1 MLPNALKRRPAPPTP
16 PPAAGN
22 RQSQTLEL
30 LHLTSELE
38 GHIPAA
44 AVIKIV
50 GLGE

>member
-1 MLPNALKRRPAPPTP
+1 MILVNEVALGLSGPPHYGAVSP
-16 PPAAGN
+16 PRNKP
-22 RQSQTLEL
+22 EL